1 MDTIYDPASL
11 SDEVL
16 ETLYKDASKQ
26 VDNYLALQYEYLQEI
41 ERRRHNE
48 QVSREFILGWA
59 FGYANA

>member
-16 ETLYKDASKQ
+16 ETLYNDARKQ

-48 QVSREFILGWA
+48 QVSREFILG
-59 FGYANA
+59 